1 MKLQIQSL
9 HFDADKKLLDYVTK
23 KMDKLD
29 TFHDKIIDGEVIMRL
44 EKDTNQ
50 ENKLVECKVHLPGMP
65 LFVKEKSRT
74 FEAAIDEA
82 VESLKIQI
90 KKQKEK
96 AARV

>member
-9 HFDADKKLLDYVTK
+9 HFDADVKLLDFIQK

-29 TFHDKIIDGEVIMRL
+29 TFHDRIIDGEVIL
-44 EKDTNQ
+44 KVEKDANQ
-50 ENKLVECKVHLPGMP
+50 ENKIVECKVHIPGSP
-65 LFVKEKSRT
+65 LFVKERSRT

-82 VESLKIQI
+82 VEALKTQL

-96 AARV
+96 AVRV